1 MPRLNEVTWLVAD
14 ELIADWE
21 ELRERSIVV
30 VRPDGKELRQA
41 RMISPT
47 ELEAWTLT
55 QYGFGD
61 VDSYYADGNGL
72 IDELQTVALRSA
84 IASIDWTQ
92 VIEHLEVA
100 SGHREY
106 LDGARS

>member
-1 MPRLNEVTWLVAD
+1 MRRLNEVTWLVAD

-30 VRPDGKELRQA
+30 VRPGKELRQA
-41 RMISPT
+41 RRISPS
-47 ELEAWTLT
+47 ELEAETLT
-55 QYGFGD
+55 RYGFGD

-84 IASIDWTQ
+84 IASIDWAQ

-106 LDGARS
+106 LDLARS

>member
-1 MPRLNEVTWLVAD
+1 MNMARLNEATWLVAD

-61 VDSYYADGNGL
+61 VDSYYADGNGF

-92 VIEHLEVA
+92 VIERLETL
-100 SGHREY
+100 SP
-106 LDGARS
+106 

>member
-1 MPRLNEVTWLVAD
+1 MRRLNEVTWLVAD

-21 ELRERSIVV
+21 ELRERADH
-30 VRPDGKELRQA
+30 PHPKA
-41 RMISPT
+41 RMISPS
-47 ELEAWTLT
+47 ELEAETLT
-55 QYGFGD
+55 RYGFGD
-61 VDSYYADGNGL
+61 VDSYYADGNGF

-106 LDGARS
+106 LDLARS